1 MCRAFCRV
9 HDITAKLCPL
19 GVKKW
24 GACVS
29 FLAMLWRWQPGDPR
43 PDPFNAA
50 GGGLDLKAVSGSIP
64 APAPDVLAKER
75 EAFRHLAA
83 ATPAP
88 DMEVQLAPLHG
99 DSICFKSNTCQM
111 LTVRSKR

>member
-1 MCRAFCRV
+1 
-9 HDITAKLCPL
+9 
-19 GVKKW
+19 
-24 GACVS
+24 
-29 FLAMLWRWQPGDPR
+29 MLLRRWQPGDPR

-50 GGGLDLKAVSGSIP
+50 GGGLDLEAVSGSIP

-88 DMEVQLAPLHG
+88 DMEVPLALLHG
-99 DSICFKSNTCQM
+99 LCAVQASLQGQRLPSLLRS
-111 LTVRSKR
+111 LTKMPPASWLPHTA